1 MIEKNKELLS
11 GENHSLITLVSKM
24 LHCAVGS
31 ENLTVCE
38 QHNQGQTSQGQLKT
52 TWKSHHIVKRIKT
65 NILNRNQLRCI
76 AGLFAFCFKFTAPEY
91 IIRLFLLLLT
101 QHHPQ

>member
-1 MIEKNKELLS
+1 MIEKNKDLIS

-31 ENLTVCE
+31 ENVTVCE

-76 AGLFAFCFKFTAPEY
+76 AFTAPEY